1 MNGRLTL
8 SASVIV
14 IGGLALGL
22 VAGCASKSMSRMGS
36 GDVVADR
43 QRLMKL
49 QGASWADIQAKAKAG
64 NIEAIAVNAET
75 LALTAQQI
83 PGLFPEGSLTDKSKA
98 KPEVW
103 QKWAEFESA
112 ARTHQSST
120 ITVLHFINECDRRK
134 SYLERGYSSVFD
146 YCVRKLK
153 YSSSTAGRF
162 QVSCLLS
169 RRRNRAASF
178 RPTSQ

>member
-14 IGGLALGL
+14 IGGLSLGL
-22 VAGCASKSMSRMGS
+22 VAGCASKSMSKMGS

-83 PGLFPEGSLTDKSKA
+83 PAMFPEGSLTDKSKA

-103 QKWAEFESA
+103 QKWPEFQNAAKNLGVEAEKLRDA
-112 ARTHQSST
+112 AKAK
-120 ITVLHFINECDRRK
+120 NEPLTQQIVKD
-134 SYLERGYSSVFD
+134 F
-146 YCVRKLK
+146 
-153 YSSSTAGRF
+153 GRNA
-162 QVSCLLS
+162 CGTCHTP
-169 RRRNRAASF
+169 F
-178 RPTSQ
+178 RQPPPQQPRS